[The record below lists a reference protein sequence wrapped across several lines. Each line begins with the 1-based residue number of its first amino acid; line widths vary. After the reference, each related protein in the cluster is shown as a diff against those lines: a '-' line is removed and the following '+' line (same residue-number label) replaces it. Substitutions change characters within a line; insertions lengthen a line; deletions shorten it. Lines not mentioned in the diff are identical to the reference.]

1 MSWSEATGREG
12 FLEAEVRGAEF
23 GDKRLARRLEVIMEA
38 SIAAPSSSFPEMSG
52 DEAALEGTYR
62 FLNNERVTPG
72 SILAPHVRSTVRR
85 VHASET
91 VIVAHDTTEVS
102 FGSNE
107 RGDLGLVGC
116 GESYG
121 FAAHVSLAV
130 LAGAERI
137 PLGVVDVTTFNRPF
151 GSPRLLNGR
160 NKGKPENTMRRWFEQ
175 VQRVRAVL
183 GASRNV
189 IHVMDREA
197 DDYATLSQM
206 VSSGERFVVRQATD
220 RRIRRHLP
228 EKVRAH
234 VATEPLLATR
244 EVDISARRKA
254 NKTGSPPGRRGL
266 RSARRVQLAIR
277 AAGVEVQQTRSAGG
291 LGAPS
296 IQLNLV
302 EVDEVNAPA
311 GSDPISWWLWTNE
324 PIDSAEHV
332 LAVVDAY
339 RSRWAIEEYFK
350 ALKTGCALER
360 RQLESEHALQ
370 NAMAVFVPV
379 AWRLLLLRNLSRH
392 APSAPASI
400 ALTPLQLQA
409 LRGYLRLRLKQ
420 DLPQRPSARE
430 AMLAIAKMGGH
441 ISNNGDPGWIVLGRG
456 LDRLLDIELGLAIA
470 SPDM

>member
-1 MSWSEATGREG
+1 MTWSEATGREG

-23 GDKRLARRLEVIMEA
+23 GDRRLTRRLELIAGA

-52 DEAALEGTYR
+52 GDAALEGTYR
-62 FLNNERVTPG
+62 FLNNERVTPE

-85 VHASET
+85 VQAAET

-130 LAGAERI
+130 LAGEERI
-137 PLGVVDVTTFNRPF
+137 PLGVLDVTTFNRPF

-160 NKGKPENTMRRWFEQ
+160 NKAKPENTTRRWFEQ
-175 VQRVRAVL
+175 VKRVRAAL
-183 GASRNV
+183 GDAPNV

-206 VSSGERFVVRQATD
+206 ASSGERFVVRQATD

-228 EKVRAH
+228 EKVRSHIA
-234 VATEPLLATR
+234 AEPLLATR
-244 EVDISARRKA
+244 EVDVSARRKS

-266 RSARRVQLAIR
+266 RAARSVQLEVR
-277 AAGVEVQQTRSAGG
+277 AGRVEVQRTRSAGG

-296 IQLNLV
+296 LQLNLV
-302 EVDEVNAPA
+302 VVEEMNPPA
-311 GSDPISWWLWTNE
+311 GCEPICWWLWTNE
-324 PIDSAEHV
+324 PVDSADQV
-332 LAVVDAY
+332 MAVVDAY

-350 ALKTGCALER
+350 ALKTGCALEH

-400 ALTPLQLQA
+400 ALTLLQIQA

-420 DLPQRPSARE
+420 DLPQRPSARQ
-430 AMLAIAKMGGH
+430 AMLAVAKLGGH

-470 SPDM
+470 SPEM